1 MNIREGTNVDSEIY
15 CVRKGKTGYPKRLTE
30 HPGMPEELYV
40 RGELPGSGPAVA
52 IVGARMCSQYGR
64 IQAQEFARVLAAH
77 GVSVISGMARGAD
90 GCAHNGA
97 LEAGGRTFAV
107 LGCGLDICYPA
118 CNRHLFE
125 KIPKAGGLISE
136 FPEGAKPLRCHFP
149 MRNRIISALA
159 DIVLVIEAKEK
170 SGSLI
175 TADFALEQG
184 RDVFAVPGRVGDDLS
199 AGCNRLIAQGAGIAC
214 SPQTLLEQF
223 GILQKNRTRTE
234 KNTALGLARDLDL
247 VYSCVDLQPKD
258 LHTILEEV
266 PFSAEKTMEILL
278 KLQLEGR
285 IFEPFRNWYVKVN
298 V

>member
-107 LGCGLDICYPA
+107 LGCGLDICYPT

-149 MRNRIISALA
+149 MRNRMTHRAETHWERMVA
-159 DIVLVIEAKEK
+159 RA
-170 SGSLI
+170 
-175 TADFALEQG
+175 TPAT
-184 RDVFAVPGRVGDDLS
+184 
-199 AGCNRLIAQGAGIAC
+199 
-214 SPQTLLEQF
+214 PQWSTTT
-223 GILQKNRTRTE
+223 KNRSRTMLVRQATMR
-234 KNTALGLARDLDL
+234 KYRGRRVSPTARRM
-247 VYSCVDLQPKD
+247 P
-258 LHTILEEV
+258 
-266 PFSAEKTMEILL
+266 
-278 KLQLEGR
+278 
-285 IFEPFRNWYVKVN
+285 EPTL
-298 V
+298 